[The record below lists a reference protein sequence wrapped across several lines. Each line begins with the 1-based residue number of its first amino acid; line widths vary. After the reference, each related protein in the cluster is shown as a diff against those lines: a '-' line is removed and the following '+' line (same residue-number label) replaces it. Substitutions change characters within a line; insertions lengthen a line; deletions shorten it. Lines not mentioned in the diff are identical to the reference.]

1 MSRLRWLAAGLA
13 VFIAAANF
21 FLGQTM
27 VGTGVISRVLIPGLA
42 DFAPTFNRGVSFG
55 LLAQNSPVGCRLLI
69 ALLVVIILAVAIMA
83 WRASTLIASA
93 GYGLILGGALGNLF
107 DRLLNGAA
115 CAVFDFLALHLG
127 KIPLFVCNFPDIAIS
142 AGVVLLLADSLWPK
156 AAAKDFAS
164 F

>member
-1 MSRLRWLAAGLA
+1 LAAFIVA
-13 VFIAAANF
+13 VNFI
-21 FLGQTM
+21 LVQYM
-27 VGTGVISRVLIPGLA
+27 WGTGVTGRVLIPGLA

-55 LLAQNSPVGCRLLI
+55 FLAQNSSAGCRALI

-83 WRASTLIASA
+83 WRAPTLFASA
-93 GYGLILGGALGNLF
+93 GFGLILGGALANLL

-142 AGVVLLLADSLWPK
+142 AGVVLLLADSSWPK
-156 AAAKDFAS
+156 RGAKDPRPMPRCS
-164 F
+164 

>member
-1 MSRLRWLAAGLA
+1 LA
-13 VFIAAANF
+13 VCIVAVNFI
-21 FLGQTM
+21 LVQYM
-27 VGTGVISRVLIPGLA
+27 WGTGVTGRVLIPGLA

-55 LLAQNSPVGCRLLI
+55 FLAQNSPAGCRALI

-83 WRASTLIASA
+83 WRAPTLFASA
-93 GYGLILGGALGNLF
+93 GFGLILGGALANLL

-142 AGVVLLLADSLWPK
+142 AGVVLLLADSFWPK
-156 AAAKDFAS
+156 RGAKDPRPTPRCS
-164 F
+164 